1 MIKRPLGLG
10 CLAVV
15 LLLCIYVNLVD
26 APYIDYSAYQGK
38 KVTVTGKVYKKET
51 VMQTKGPASVLYLDL
66 KDSTDGRE
74 ENTGPPGEKVICYL
88 KADQPDAQIGSWVR
102 LEGKLSCFE
111 RASNPGQFDAY
122 SYYQISG
129 ISYRI
134 NQAEIKAK
142 TTTYNKFTNAMY
154 KLRVFFAEKIKEGFD
169 VETASLMQ
177 TILLGEKGSLD
188 KDLKAL
194 YQRNGV
200 AHILAISGLHISVLG
215 MGLYKLLRKCGI
227 PMKMSAGISA
237 IVMFLYAVM
246 TGFSVSAI
254 RAVFMFVIHM
264 AAVILERTYDMLTA
278 LAVAAVLLLF
288 RQPRYLFHSGFVFSF
303 GCVLGIALLMPLLT
317 EAVKGRNFMI
327 RAVTSGLG
335 MSIITLPIYLWFY
348 YQYPVYS
355 IFLNLLILP
364 VMSFLMAA
372 GIGVILFQII
382 CPQLAVPFIW
392 FVESVF
398 HLIEIFL
405 HLGDRLPGL
414 LLTVGRPEKWKMICY
429 LLVLLLLITV
439 RKKTKPLIRW
449 CMILPAAVL
458 LLCPVEKIVSKEME
472 ITFLDVGQGDCIFI
486 TNDNGNDYLIDGGSS
501 SVSSVGKYRMIPF
514 LKYQGV
520 SILQAVFITH
530 PDEDHCNGIKE
541 LIEIG
546 EEEGIRIKNLI
557 LPDINREA
565 KNSAYIELEQ
575 QAAAAGITVSYM
587 GRGQQLKDG
596 ELALTC
602 MHPQAGAMIEDAN
615 EYSLVLL
622 LSYGTMNGLLTGDV
636 EGQGEAAAWEWM
648 KNHYDNKDKVPM
660 TFLKVAHHGSKY
672 STNENML
679 WQMQPGISVISCG
692 EKNKYGHPHKELLER
707 LKAVDSH
714 VYSTPERGAVTI
726 KTDGR
731 RLWISS
737 FYQNAK

>member
-200 AHILAISGLHISVLG
+200 AHILAISGLHVSVLG

-327 RAVTSGLG
+327 RAVTSR
-335 MSIITLPIYLWFY
+335 FKK
-348 YQYPVYS
+348 
-355 IFLNLLILP
+355 
-364 VMSFLMAA
+364 
-372 GIGVILFQII
+372 
-382 CPQLAVPFIW
+382 
-392 FVESVF
+392 
-398 HLIEIFL
+398 IE
-405 HLGDRLPGL
+405 
-414 LLTVGRPEKWKMICY
+414 
-429 LLVLLLLITV
+429 
-439 RKKTKPLIRW
+439 
-449 CMILPAAVL
+449 
-458 LLCPVEKIVSKEME
+458 
-472 ITFLDVGQGDCIFI
+472 
-486 TNDNGNDYLIDGGSS
+486 
-501 SVSSVGKYRMIPF
+501 
-514 LKYQGV
+514 
-520 SILQAVFITH
+520 
-530 PDEDHCNGIKE
+530 
-541 LIEIG
+541 
-546 EEEGIRIKNLI
+546 
-557 LPDINREA
+557 
-565 KNSAYIELEQ
+565 
-575 QAAAAGITVSYM
+575 
-587 GRGQQLKDG
+587 
-596 ELALTC
+596 
-602 MHPQAGAMIEDAN
+602 
-615 EYSLVLL
+615 
-622 LSYGTMNGLLTGDV
+622 
-636 EGQGEAAAWEWM
+636 
-648 KNHYDNKDKVPM
+648 
-660 TFLKVAHHGSKY
+660 
-672 STNENML
+672 
-679 WQMQPGISVISCG
+679 
-692 EKNKYGHPHKELLER
+692 
-707 LKAVDSH
+707 
-714 VYSTPERGAVTI
+714 
-726 KTDGR
+726 
-731 RLWISS
+731 
-737 FYQNAK
+737 